1 MKLSRQIDEPPFRK
15 TGSKPVA
22 EGQPEERLIA
32 DKRAGLTPA
41 DIVEQR
47 FRVLLHGSSL
57 TVGMPRLCL
66 PRADRRVRRT
76 IEYASCGELEEGASR
91 RRAIL
96 DQGEESMYAI
106 SIEQSQ
112 AVEILARVRPW
123 PCRFW
128 QTDHRGP
135 LLIHARTRRPPKGI
149 SASDHGSVGNAL
161 VGVVELVDCIITSPH
176 LSDDPDEVEYHWVL
190 ANPHTFEQPL
200 PYAGRLGLFLVSERV
215 VAAALQQVGT
225 ARQPQG

>member
-1 MKLSRQIDEPPFRK
+1 MKPSRRIDEPPFRI

-22 EGQPEERLIA
+22 DEQREDILIA

-57 TVGMPRLCL
+57 KADMSRLCL
-66 PRADRRVRRT
+66 PRAGGRARRT
-76 IEYASCGELEEGASR
+76 LEHTSLGEPKEGASR
-91 RRAIL
+91 RKTNL
-96 DQGEESMYAI
+96 GQGEPIVYAI

-112 AVEILARVRPW
+112 AAEILARSRPW

-128 QTDHRGP
+128 QTDHRGL
-135 LLIHARTRRPPKGI
+135 LLIHARTRKPAKGVA
-149 SASDHGSVGNAL
+149 ASDQGFGGNAL
-161 VGVVELVDCIITSPH
+161 VGVVELVDCISSAHPG
-176 LSDDPDEVEYHWVL
+176 DDPDEVEYHWLL
-190 ANPHTFEQPL
+190 ANPHTFVQPL

-215 VAAALQQVGT
+215 VAAALRQVRT
-225 ARQPQG
+225 S